1 MYRHAS
7 KRAGMAGL
15 YYFFKSFS
23 LRSKL
28 TMLTEKKIGF
38 IGSGNMGEALISG
51 LVLSGATD
59 PEHIICSDIR
69 EEPLQVMRQKYGIST
84 TTSNTEVAEK
94 SEIIVYATKPQILA
108 TVLKE
113 TADVLDKTKLL
124 ISIAAGVPLAA
135 IASGLGKELRLI
147 RVMPNICAFVKE
159 SATAIAAGEFVIDG
173 DVELAK
179 AIFDSVGI
187 SVFIQENMLMDAFTG
202 LSGSGPAYVFLII
215 DAMADAGVK
224 MGLSRRDSLLL
235 SAQTVMGSAKLLL
248 ESNEHPGQLKDRVT
262 SPGGTSI
269 AGIHTLEQGGLRTTI
284 MDAVEAATNRSSE
297 LGKMMVK
304 NFVNDK

>member
-1 MYRHAS
+1 
-7 KRAGMAGL
+7 
-15 YYFFKSFS
+15 
-23 LRSKL
+23 
-28 TMLTEKKIGF
+28 MLTEKRIGF

-59 PEHIICSDIR
+59 SEHIICSDIR
-69 EEPLQVMRQKYGIST
+69 EEPLQALREKYGIST
-84 TTSNTEVAEK
+84 TTSNIEVAEQ

-113 TADVLDKTKLL
+113 TANVLDKSKLL

-179 AIFDSVGI
+179 AIFDSVGV
-187 SVFIQENMLMDAFTG
+187 SVFIEENMLMDAFTG

-215 DAMADAGVK
+215 EAMADAGVK

-284 MDAVEAATNRSSE
+284 MDAVEVATNRSRE

>member
-1 MYRHAS
+1 
-7 KRAGMAGL
+7 
-15 YYFFKSFS
+15 
-23 LRSKL
+23 
-28 TMLTEKKIGF
+28 MLKDKKIGF

-51 LVLSGATD
+51 LVLSGSTK
-59 PEHIICSDIR
+59 PENIICSDVR
-69 EEPLQVMRQKYGIST
+69 EEPLRNMEKKYGIAT
-84 TTSNTEVAEK
+84 TRSNIEVVKK
-94 SEIIVYATKPQILA
+94 SEIIIYATKPQILA
-108 TVLKE
+108 AVLKE
-113 TADVLDKTKLL
+113 TSDVLDQSKLI

-135 IASGLGKELRLI
+135 IASGLKKELRLI

-159 SATAIAAGEFVIDG
+159 SATAIAAGEYVING
-173 DVELAK
+173 DIDLAK

-187 SVFIQENMLMDAFTG
+187 SVFIEENVLMDAFTG

-248 ESNEHPGQLKDRVT
+248 ETGEHPGQLKDRVT

-297 LGKMMVK
+297 LGEMMIK
-304 NFVNDK
+304 NFVNNNNK

>member
-1 MYRHAS
+1 
-7 KRAGMAGL
+7 
-15 YYFFKSFS
+15 
-23 LRSKL
+23 
-28 TMLTEKKIGF
+28 MLKDKKIGF

-51 LVLSGATD
+51 LIMSRST
-59 PEHIICSDIR
+59 PPKNITCSDIR
-69 EEPLQVMRQKYGIST
+69 EEPLQYIQDKYGINT
-84 TTSNTEVAEK
+84 TTNNTEVVET
-94 SEIIVYATKPQILA
+94 SDIIIYATKPQILA
-108 TVLKE
+108 AVLKE
-113 TADVLDKTKLL
+113 TAGALDKTKLV

-159 SATAIAAGEFVIDG
+159 SATAIAAGEFVQDG

-187 SVFIQENMLMDAFTG
+187 SVFIQENVLMDAFTG
-202 LSGSGPAYVFLII
+202 LSGSGPAYMFMII

-224 MGLSRRDSLLL
+224 MGLSRKDSLLL
-235 SAQTVMGSAKLLL
+235 SAQTMMGSAKLLL
-248 ESNEHPGQLKDRVT
+248 DSNEHPGQLKDRVT

-284 MDAVEAATNRSSE
+284 IDAVEAATARSVE
-297 LGKMMVK
+297 LGEATIK
-304 NFVNDK
+304 NFDKK